1 MRDQPE
7 PKGWTPIEDAQNAA
21 SILMLV
27 AQSLAAPVEVFLRTR
42 FGRRYFGVPAFL
54 GFMAVPMWML
64 FWPREDPT
72 PIFVFW
78 GLYILMQ
85 LRARI
90 EGWIMVARGDIVH
103 TRYNGRPRL
112 ARIFK
117 NIHEHKLKGFHEP
130 ALAII
135 VGMFML
141 AVSEPLGSFLMT
153 SGFCLG
159 LVNSVIESIE
169 RNRAMSMH
177 DAWIEQQ
184 DHAARFREMQDR

>member
-7 PKGWTPIEDAQNAA
+7 RKGWTPIEDAQDAA

-54 GFMAVPMWML
+54 GFLAIPMWML
-64 FWPREDPT
+64 FWPDEDAT

-78 GLYILMQ
+78 VLYILMQ

-90 EGWIMVARGDIVH
+90 ESMVMAARGDTVH
-103 TRYNGRPRL
+103 TRYNGYPRL

-117 NIHEHKLKGFHEP
+117 RTHEHKLKGGHEP
-130 ALAII
+130 ALVVI
-135 VGMFML
+135 VGVFML

-153 SGFCLG
+153 SGFCLA
-159 LVNSVIESIE
+159 LVASVIESVE

-184 DHAARFREMQDR
+184 AQAARFREMQDR